1 MNLSTWNDLRVFR
14 VICFLAVTLAIG
26 MPSRSRALTESATLR
41 QMMDEAEYIVVATC
55 VGQSTHFDASG
66 ARVFTVSRFDVE
78 KTISGTPPLHDLSLR
93 VLGGNRDGLV
103 VDVPGAPRF
112 GEGRKYL
119 LFVTK
124 PFENGFRT
132 TVGWKQGVF
141 EVVKPSASE
150 PELVTGA
157 AELTEVFDKEL
168 KTVRNQEKANI
179 SGLRLT
185 EVEEILGRTSAKRN
199 TGGARPQA
207 GASDAKVSRQKP

>member
-1 MNLSTWNDLRVFR
+1 MNLSTWNDRRVFR
-14 VICFLAVTLAIG
+14 VICFLAVFLALGI
-26 MPSRSRALTESATLR
+26 PTASPALTESTTLR

-55 VGQSTHFDASG
+55 IGQSTHFDASG

-78 KTISGTPPLHDLSLR
+78 KTISGAPALQDLSLR
-93 VLGGNRDGLV
+93 VLGGTRDGLV

-112 GEGRKYL
+112 GEGHKYL

-141 EVVKPSASE
+141 EVVKPSATE
-150 PELVTGA
+150 PELITSSPGQ
-157 AELTEVFDKEL
+157 TEVFDREL

-179 SGLRLT
+179 SGLTLA
-185 EVEEILGRTSAKRN
+185 EVETILGRQSVKKN
-199 TGGARPQA
+199 TGNVTSKTAVPE
-207 GASDAKVSRQKP
+207 AKVSRQKP